1 MLHSSCCVPPAVLPA
16 GVFSSKV
23 FQVRR
28 PTSMAALASTRGRTR
43 VSIHSGSS
51 VGCSVIA
58 ATKAVMNPSCTSMI
72 PGPGAC
78 GLRIWSVIGGSVMA
92 TIAWYVLG
100 GDTIGTGMAS
110 LGREAPGK
118 RSRHRCFTTSACR
131 VNLRINQASGWAV
144 ELPLEWKTTGSK
156 SDHRL
161 GPHPSHSSCG
171 IV

>member
-1 MLHSSCCVPPAVLPA
+1 MCVRCPAKQPAVLPA
-16 GVFSSKV
+16 SVFSGKG

-58 ATKAVMNPSCTSMI
+58 ATKAVMNPSCTSMT

-118 RSRHRCFTTSACR
+118 RSRHRCFTTSGCR
-131 VNLRINQASGWAV
+131 VNLD
-144 ELPLEWKTTGSK
+144 PPSK
-156 SDHRL
+156 RL
-161 GPHPSHSSCG
+161 GSR
-171 IV
+171 IAT